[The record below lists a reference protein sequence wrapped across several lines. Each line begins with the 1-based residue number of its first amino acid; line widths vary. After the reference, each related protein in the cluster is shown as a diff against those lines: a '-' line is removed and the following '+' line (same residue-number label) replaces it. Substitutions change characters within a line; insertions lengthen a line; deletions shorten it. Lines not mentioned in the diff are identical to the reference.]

1 MQVKGSYNKILAT
14 TRRNSGEDEIKAL
27 ETMATHAKG
36 GWKWFE
42 DRQGTLACA
51 EEKVASWEAHG
62 SPLLKIRVGLFYLH

>member
-1 MQVKGSYNKILAT
+1 MDCKVKGVYNKILAT

-42 DRQGTLACA
+42 DRQGTLACT
-51 EEKVASWEAHG
+51 EEKVG
-62 SPLLKIRVGLFYLH
+62 S